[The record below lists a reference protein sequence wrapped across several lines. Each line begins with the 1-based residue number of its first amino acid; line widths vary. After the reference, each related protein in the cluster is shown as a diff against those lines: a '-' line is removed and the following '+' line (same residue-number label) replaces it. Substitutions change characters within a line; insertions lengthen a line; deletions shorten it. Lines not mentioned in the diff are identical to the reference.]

1 MIKMKL
7 MNFNCKKLI
16 VRKRGG
22 KLDANNLQS
31 EFFFQFK
38 LILGTLRGA
47 ISQINLEIFQA
58 TSEIRALLS

>member
-1 MIKMKL
+1 MPIIY
-7 MNFNCKKLI
+7 NQ
-16 VRKRGG
+16 R
-22 KLDANNLQS
+22 
-31 EFFFQFK
+31 FFQFK